1 MQVIVNDLI
10 ARISEDT
17 PILGALLVCLG
28 LLWLCNTI
36 LGGVMAFTG
45 EEWNTKKF
53 FLGIVKGLLIGIVIM
68 VFFVVTEAFPIILNG
83 ANGIVEFN
91 ADFVDG
97 VIGAAQ
103 VFGTC
108 VVGYKKFA
116 AKIYKKLLVL
126 MESSEEEVNNSVI
139 NLHLKDEDS
148 VEPFEEG

>member
-28 LLWLCNTI
+28 LLWVCNTI

-53 FLGIVKGLLIGIVIM
+53 FLGIIKGLLIGVVI
-68 VFFVVTEAFPIILNG
+68 VTEAFPIILNG
-83 ANGIVEFN
+83 ANSIVEFN
-91 ADFVDG
+91 SDFVDG

-108 VVGYKKFA
+108 VIGYKKFA

-126 MESSEEEVNNSVI
+126 MESTEEEVNNSVI